1 MLGITRPKYLLSADH
16 LLAVESLR
24 KGSKRG
30 VEDTSTKAEDKMEGW
45 LLLDVV
51 IGQGSA
57 VLQLLAGEDQSL
69 LIWGNSFLILNLLFD
84 IVNRV
89 RGLDLEGDGFAR
101 EGLHEDLYTTNKF
114 DSSCQSNDFSKKILN
129 DYSGITCILPQCK
142 MQPRVL

>member
-1 MLGITRPKYLLSADH
+1 
-16 LLAVESLR
+16 
-24 KGSKRG
+24 
-30 VEDTSTKAEDKMEGW
+30 MEGW